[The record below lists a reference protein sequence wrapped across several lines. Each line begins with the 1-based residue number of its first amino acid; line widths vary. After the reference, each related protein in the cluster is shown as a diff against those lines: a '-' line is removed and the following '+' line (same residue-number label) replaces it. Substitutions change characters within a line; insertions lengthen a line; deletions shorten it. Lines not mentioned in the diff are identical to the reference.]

1 VDHYILHTFLTEML
15 GKCCSRPGLVCE
27 NSQTNSAVLAEIPLK
42 IGCRDNFKQL
52 MKESLSQ
59 EGGFFVYTEIVEVVE
74 YLVF

>member
-1 VDHYILHTFLTEML
+1 MCSAEHKILCFGSLL
-15 GKCCSRPGLVCE
+15 
-27 NSQTNSAVLAEIPLK
+27 NSEVLAEIPLK